1 MKFVIALIRHETN
14 TFSPIP
20 TVLSDFRRGTG
31 EGPAYG
37 EAARLAC
44 EGTKNAATAYLD
56 MAREMGAE
64 VDFAVYASAVP
75 SGVVTREAFEHLCDA
90 VVRSASQGCDAVLLD
105 LHGAMVVDGYPD
117 AEGELLRRLRE
128 CTPAGLPIGVS
139 LDFHA
144 NFSSELIRNATVIAG
159 YCTYPHVDIYETG
172 ERVARSIR
180 AKLEGRSDPVLL
192 GECLSGALYAEDF
205 RRIMDRLG
213 CADVRCVSQS
223 PIPLLDPQ
231 IEARLER
238 LGIPP
243 TARAEEIGLEDFC
256 ALARD
261 FG

>member
-20 TVLSDFRRGTG
+20 TVLGDFRRGTG

-64 VDFAVYASAVP
+64 VDFAVYAGAVP

-117 AEGELLRRLRE
+117 AEGELLRRLRA

-144 NFSSELIRNATVIAG
+144 NFSS
-159 YCTYPHVDIYETG
+159 
-172 ERVARSIR
+172 
-180 AKLEGRSDPVLL
+180 
-192 GECLSGALYAEDF
+192 
-205 RRIMDRLG
+205 
-213 CADVRCVSQS
+213 
-223 PIPLLDPQ
+223 
-231 IEARLER
+231 
-238 LGIPP
+238 
-243 TARAEEIGLEDFC
+243 
-256 ALARD
+256 
-261 FG
+261 